1 MVLRVQRNRYLGL
14 WNILSQS
21 EGFSSRMGKLEKIQ
35 YRPISVR
42 DLLVEMKDMSELMI
56 DLAYSSALFNS
67 RELAEEVLELER
79 CVDSLAYLLDM
90 NAMIAARDAE
100 DAESLVGVSVVASA
114 IDKISDAA
122 GDISAIVL
130 RNIGIHPLVRKVF
143 EKVEERL
150 TRVEIRPDS
159 ILVGRKRK
167 DLKLASRIGA
177 NIIAIRR
184 GKEWIINPGDEE
196 TLLKGDILIARGAPL
211 GIEELRQVAEGTL
224 KSWRNRRGAKRRTV

>member
-1 MVLRVQRNRYLGL
+1 
-14 WNILSQS
+14 
-21 EGFSSRMGKLEKIQ
+21 MGKLDKIQ
-35 YRPISVR
+35 YRPIPVR

-67 RELAEEVLELER
+67 RELAEEVLELEK

-90 NAMIAARDAE
+90 SAMIAVRNPS

-130 RNIGIHPLVRKVF
+130 QGIGIHPLVREVF

-150 TRVEIRPDS
+150 IRVEIKPES
-159 ILVGRKRK
+159 ILVGRRRG

-184 GKEWIINPGDEE
+184 GRDWIINPKEDE
-196 TLLKGDILIARGAPL
+196 TLQKGDILIARGAPL
-211 GIEELRQVAEGTL
+211 GIEELRQVAEGIL
-224 KSWRNRRGAKRRTV
+224 KNWRNRRGARRKAV

>member
-1 MVLRVQRNRYLGL
+1 
-14 WNILSQS
+14 
-21 EGFSSRMGKLEKIQ
+21 MGKLEKIQ

-150 TRVEIRPDS
+150 TRVEIKPDS

-184 GKEWIINPGDEE
+184 GKEWIINPGDEHA
-196 TLLKGDILIARGAPL
+196 LLKGDILIARGAPL

-224 KSWRNRRGAKRRTV
+224 KNWRNRRGAKRRTV